1 MLKTSIRYSAPN
13 SQPSDFESPP
23 LTIRPGLPL
32 IRSTILT
39 LHRRGIECLLR
50 SQDGAAAAAAAANQF
65 SNLASF
71 KS

>member
-13 SQPSDFESPP
+13 SQPSDFESPT
-23 LTIRPGLPL
+23 LTTRPGLPL

-50 SQDGAAAAAAAANQF
+50 SQDGAAAAAAANQF